1 MLTDP
6 HLLPRYY
13 QNRTTQPHV
22 DPCQEHPRLLF
33 LVGLDC
39 LRLEFVK
46 FVNRRSLVRFQ
57 SPAPGREATWSLTKS
72 LGSKGVASFTRDAY
86 CRVLG
91 NQSKYF
97 S

>member
-72 LGSKGVASFTRDAY
+72 LGSKGIASHSLLMLTPGSR
-86 CRVLG
+86 

>member
-13 QNRTTQPHV
+13 QDRTTQPHV

-46 FVNRRSLVRFQ
+46 FVNRRSGSVHKAFKGDAPRAILTFTKAINSRWGHQTFQ
-57 SPAPGREATWSLTKS
+57 
-72 LGSKGVASFTRDAY
+72 
-86 CRVLG
+86 C
-91 NQSKYF
+91 
-97 S
+97 